1 MKYYKKDGDVF
12 AFSEDQL
19 WLVDTQMLEMEGE
32 ELDRHVNPEKYLSA
46 EERKAL
52 RIAQMPTL
60 SKRQFSLLMFDKGL
74 TESIAVLFLNN
85 PRAKIEFDNTDKIER
100 NSPTV
105 QAMIYALK
113 WTDEQAD
120 SLWVEALA
128 L

>member
-1 MKYYKKDGDVF
+1 MIKINAEKAEVI
-12 AFSEDQL
+12 
-19 WLVDTQMLEMEGE
+19 
-32 ELDRHVNPEKYLSA
+32 DRQRLTP
-46 EERKAL
+46 
-52 RIAQMPTL
+52 L

-85 PRAKIEFDNTDKIER
+85 PREKIEFDNTDKIER

-113 WTDEQAD
+113 WTDEQVD